1 MTDAYSDLMMR
12 MGAGLV
18 LAIDKVIEDAAKG
31 DFTIQQIEKM
41 SRTADGVI
49 DSLEQ
54 MNVALE
60 LAKARERAKLK
71 GATK

>member
-18 LAIDKVIEDAAKG
+18 LAIDKVIEGAGNG

-60 LAKARERAKLK
+60 LAKARELAKLK